1 MLQQLFPDTGIS
13 VYYYYEAQTKLTT
26 YPDNR
31 KVYEFSN
38 QQIETSLPD
47 GTTEIQFAD
56 GIKKT
61 IRPNGDEFSVFPD
74 GTTML
79 EQPDGLREVT
89 LLNQKKI
96 RYFPD
101 GQMACVTPSSQET
114 RVRSNSE
121 LKQLMEST

>member
-1 MLQQLFPDTGIS
+1 M
-13 VYYYYEAQTKLTT
+13 
-26 YPDNR
+26 
-31 KVYEFSN
+31 YEFPN
-38 QQIETSLPD
+38 QQIESSLPD

-101 GQMACVTPSSQET
+101 GQMACVAPGGQET
-114 RVRSNSE
+114 RVRSDFE
-121 LKQLMEST
+121 LKQLMDST